1 MTHPSRRLRLLIPA
15 LLVVALAAAA
25 CGNGAASAT
34 PSSAPSATAAATAS
48 PAVVV
53 TPAPTALPS
62 PTPTATASPSAATA
76 CMTLP
81 QTVPMPSDRFTNLSA
96 AAGATS
102 DRLTFVFG
110 HSSLPGPG
118 GPPEGSLDTARPPY
132 TQAGSGATIVVTGD
146 HVLQLRFTG
155 MSLQNDAGEET
166 YTGPREVKPN
176 LPALRHAVLFD
187 ASEGVIGWYIG
198 YDGTGCV
205 TFGDTEN
212 NVTITFDH
220 S

>member
-1 MTHPSRRLRLLIPA
+1 M
-15 LLVVALAAAA
+15 
-25 CGNGAASAT
+25 
-34 PSSAPSATAAATAS
+34 
-48 PAVVV
+48 
-53 TPAPTALPS
+53 
-62 PTPTATASPSAATA
+62 
-76 CMTLP
+76 
-81 QTVPMPSDRFTNLSA
+81 
-96 AAGATS
+96 AAGTTS

-110 HSSLPGPG
+110 DSSLPGPA
-118 GPPEGSLDTARPPY
+118 GPPEGSLDAGRPPY
-132 TQAGSGATIVVTGD
+132 AQAGSGATIVVTGD
-146 HVLQLRFTG
+146 HVLQIRFTG

-205 TFGDTEN
+205 TLGHTGTD
-212 NVTITFDH
+212 VTITFNH